1 MDIEAI
7 ISNEFPQEDDLIYLN
22 HAAVAPW
29 PKRTSEAVRK
39 FAGENTVIGAKK
51 YPRWIATENLLREQ
65 IATLINAPSAADIA
79 LLKNTSEALSVV
91 ANGIRWQ
98 EGENIIGTDQEFPS
112 NRIVWEV
119 QQKHGVEYRPVK
131 ITDNSDPEAAL
142 MVACDDN
149 TRILAVSSVQ
159 FGTGLRL
166 DLEKLGEFCR
176 VNDILFCID
185 AIQSLGAFNINVEK
199 INADFIM
206 ADAHKWLLGPEGI
219 ALFYCRPDLRD
230 QLELQQYGWHMV
242 QDSGN
247 YDTTEWQVAE
257 SARRFECGSPNMLGI
272 HAFSASLSLLL
283 EIGIENIERIILKN
297 TNYLFELL
305 KDIKDIEIISPDQK
319 RLRSGIVTF
328 KIDDWDHA
336 EIHRKLL
343 DKKVICA
350 HRGGGIRFSPHFYIS
365 QDKIKKA
372 VELITIII

>member
-7 ISNEFPQEDDLIYLN
+7 ISTEFPQPVDLIYLN

-29 PKRTSEAVRK
+29 PRRTSDAVQR
-39 FAGENTVIGAKK
+39 FADENSILGAKN
-51 YPRWIATENLLREQ
+51 YSQWVATEDLLREQ
-65 IATLINAPSAADIA
+65 IATLINAPSPADIA

-91 ANGIRWQ
+91 ANGLRWQ
-98 EGENIIGTDQEFPS
+98 SGENIIGTDQEFPS

-131 ITDNSDPEAAL
+131 LTGQDDPEDTL
-142 MVACDDN
+142 ISACDDK
-149 TRILAVSSVQ
+149 TRMIAISSVQ

-166 DLEKLGEFCR
+166 DLEKLGSFCR
-176 VNDILFCID
+176 ENDILFCID
-185 AIQSLGAFNINVEK
+185 AIQSLGAFNIDVQAVH
-199 INADFIM
+199 ADFIM
-206 ADAHKWLLGPEGI
+206 ADAHKWMLGPEGI
-219 ALFYCRPDLRD
+219 ALFYCRPALRD

-247 YDTTEWQVAE
+247 YDAIEWQVAE

-283 EIGIENIERIILKN
+283 ELGIENIETIILKN
-297 TNYLFELL
+297 SGYLIELL
-305 KDIKDIEIISPDQK
+305 EDINNIEIISPTQE

-328 KIDDWDHA
+328 KIAGQNHA

-365 QDKIKKA
+365 YDKIKNGL
-372 VELITIII
+372 EILTSII